1 MKNKSNI
8 RIRELTE
15 KKQRV
20 MTETMK
26 AVAMPNISESLRS
39 SLTSHSAM
47 TEAMKA
53 VAMPNISESLR
64 SSLTSHSAM
73 TEA

>member
-1 MKNKSNI
+1 MKNKSNF

-26 AVAMPNISESLRS
+26 AVAIPGTSDNLHSN
-39 SLTSHSAM
+39 LTSHSAI

-53 VAMPNISESLR
+53 VAMPTISESLH
-64 SSLTSHSAM
+64 SSLISHSA
-73 TEA
+73 